1 MKKLRVLISAL
12 VVVLLVI
19 VSFVAVVNPT
29 TSVVFRGNIM
39 EASSG
44 EYTFVNNNTTYTSNY
59 VDIMLTYSLPVHL
72 DPNRLNFTLA
82 KQNGTFTEPDI
93 RNNGSS
99 IQNVSLEYV
108 NLTYSSGYPHIL
120 TIYYMKGLKAT
131 STEIHGEI
139 YNPNGVQVGNAPSV
153 IYQNGSYNPAK
164 WIAEES
170 YVQSGAIVNL
180 SLGNLPLSGLVLTLH
195 YTGAAGTSSIIL
207 S

>member
-39 EASSG
+39 QASSG

-72 DPNRLNFTLA
+72 DPSRLNFTLA
-82 KQNGTFTEPDI
+82 KQNGTAFTEPYFT
-93 RNNGSS
+93 NNGSY
-99 IQNVSLEYV
+99 NVSLDYF
-108 NLTYSSGYPHIL
+108 NLTYSTPYPHIL
-120 TIYYMKGLKAT
+120 TIYYVNGHKVT
-131 STEIHGEI
+131 STAIEGEI
-139 YNPNGVQVGNAPSV
+139 YNPNGVPVGTAPIATFGNV
-153 IYQNGSYNPAK
+153 GFNGSN
-164 WIAEES
+164 WIAGES

-195 YTGAAGTSSIIL
+195 YAGAAGTSSIIL